1 MISSNEQTKRSG
13 GLMYS
18 LIIIVCNQFFNPVV
32 HCVETHAHLSL
43 LRVKKYIPVN
53 LAIIAKNA
61 SVVPSRTCLH
71 LS

>member
-13 GLMYS
+13 GLMCS

-32 HCVETHAHLSL
+32 HCVETHLSL

-61 SVVPSRTCLH
+61 SVVPSRTTLH